1 MAESW
6 FGTIK
11 IELVYRRIW
20 RTRHEGRAGDLPLDR
35 GLVQPAPHPEG
46 TRLAQPH

>member
-20 RTRHEGRAGDLPLDR
+20 RTRHEAELGIFRWI
-35 GLVQPAPHPEG
+35 EG
-46 TRLAQPH
+46 

>member
-35 GLVQPAPHPEG
+35 GVSLQLCKPEVYQD
-46 TRLAQPH
+46 RLA